1 MMVESQEAMMEI
13 WQEGMDANVER
24 RSPNEEE
31 VDHSMQVKK
40 VQKMN
45 VMSNDELRSSRN
57 KIAITNSSYIIQ
69 SAITSKTAMGERG
82 SA

>member
-1 MMVESQEAMMEI
+1 
-13 WQEGMDANVER
+13 
-24 RSPNEEE
+24 
-31 VDHSMQVKK
+31 MQVKK

-82 SA
+82 RA